1 MKKNAG
7 ITMVSLVVTIIV
19 LLILSSITIGALF
32 GDNGILTIAKRAKEN
47 TELAR
52 IEEETSLNDL
62 YKQLGVED
70 GSTSG
75 GNTGGGNSSI
85 NSTGQGK
92 ILPTPSEWKRYEV
105 DYVETEEGNIVQ
117 SSKQVASVYAVSVGN
132 GDIVPVPYGFYY
144 VGGTLNSGVVISDNE
159 ADKNKYLFADNVKIE
174 DVPAGVAYN
183 SDGTVNTSSSDL
195 KGNQF
200 VWIPCTLEEYKK
212 VYIVGNGYADAVT
225 TTAEEAQIIKYGGF
239 YIGRYEAGTSDIT
252 FTNDSDFAAT
262 STAVN
267 LRNSNFTASYV
278 KNGKITCKAGEIPYY
293 YADYA
298 TAVKMCRD
306 MYSENSSITSGLV
319 TGTMWDAVMKFITTD
334 STSYSD
340 LKSTPWGNYN
350 SNTGL
355 EYTQG
360 RGRYLAVNS
369 TSGGAIISSAIVS
382 DGSYHYGIRTTAFS
396 ESTKRK
402 NMYDLAG
409 NLWEWTQEVM
419 SVNQNILR
427 GGGFDGNSSNRPVS
441 YRVFDYDTITKMMYG
456 FRPALYIR

>member
-32 GDNGILTIAKRAKEN
+32 GDNGILTIAKKAKEN

-75 GNTGGGNSSI
+75 GNTGGGSSAV

-132 GDIVPVPYGFYY
+132 GNIVPVPYGFYY

-212 VYIVGNGYADAVT
+212 VNIVGNGYVDAVT

-252 FTNDSDFAAT
+252 FTNGSDFAVA
-262 STAVN
+262 STASN
-267 LRNSNFTASYV
+267 WENSNFTASYV
-278 KNGKITCKAGEIPYY
+278 KSGKITCKAGEIPYY
-293 YADYA
+293 HADYA

-306 MYSENSSITSGLV
+306 MYSENNSVTSGLV
-319 TGTMWDAVMKFITTD
+319 TGTMWDATMKFITTD

-340 LKSTPWGNYN
+340 LRSTLWGNY
-350 SNTGL
+350 SSYTGL

-360 RGRYLAVNS
+360 KGRYLAVS
-369 TSGGAIISSAIVS
+369 SGGPVTSVATS
-382 DGSYHYGIRTTAFS
+382 DGTFHYGIRTTAFS
-396 ESTKRK
+396 EGTKRK
-402 NMYDLAG
+402 NIYDLAG
-409 NLWEWTQEVM
+409 NLSEWTQEAVSSLNNM
-419 SVNQNILR
+419 IR
-427 GGGFDGNSSNRPVS
+427 GGSFYDSYSAFPVS
-441 YRVFDYDTITKMMYG
+441 YRNSSYAATRTYTFVG

>member
-1 MKKNAG
+1 MKRNAG

-52 IEEETSLNDL
+52 IEEETSLNEL

-75 GNTGGGNSSI
+75 GNTGGGSSAV

-212 VYIVGNGYADAVT
+212 VYISGSGYVDTIT

-252 FTNDSDFAAT
+252 FTNGSDFAAT
-262 STAVN
+262 STASSWQ
-267 LRNSNFTASYV
+267 NSNFTASYV
-278 KNGKITCKAGEIPYY
+278 KSGKITCKAGEIPYY
-293 YADYA
+293 HADYA

-340 LKSTPWGNYN
+340 LKSSTPWGNYS

-360 RGRYLAVNS
+360 RGRYLAV
-369 TSGGAIISSAIVS
+369 TSNGGSVTSSATVS

-409 NLWEWTQEVM
+409 NLWEWTQEASSSTA
-419 SVNQNILR
+419 SVIR
-427 GGGFDGNSSNRPVS
+427 GASFQSDSSNRPVS
-441 YRVFDYDTITKMMYG
+441 YRVGDTVTSTKTMYG

>member
-174 DVPAGVAYN
+174 DVPAGVTYN

-212 VYIVGNGYADAVT
+212 VNIV
-225 TTAEEAQIIKYGGF
+225 
-239 YIGRYEAGTSDIT
+239 R
-252 FTNDSDFAAT
+252 
-262 STAVN
+262 
-267 LRNSNFTASYV
+267 
-278 KNGKITCKAGEIPYY
+278 
-293 YADYA
+293 
-298 TAVKMCRD
+298 
-306 MYSENSSITSGLV
+306 
-319 TGTMWDAVMKFITTD
+319 
-334 STSYSD
+334 
-340 LKSTPWGNYN
+340 
-350 SNTGL
+350 
-355 EYTQG
+355 
-360 RGRYLAVNS
+360 
-369 TSGGAIISSAIVS
+369 
-382 DGSYHYGIRTTAFS
+382 
-396 ESTKRK
+396 
-402 NMYDLAG
+402 
-409 NLWEWTQEVM
+409 
-419 SVNQNILR
+419 
-427 GGGFDGNSSNRPVS
+427 
-441 YRVFDYDTITKMMYG
+441 
-456 FRPALYIR
+456 